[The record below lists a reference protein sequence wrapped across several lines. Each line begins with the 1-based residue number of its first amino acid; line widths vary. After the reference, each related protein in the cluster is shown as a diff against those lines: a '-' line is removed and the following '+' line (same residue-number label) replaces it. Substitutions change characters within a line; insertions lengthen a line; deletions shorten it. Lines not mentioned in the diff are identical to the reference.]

1 MKLRIAIPVAIGLA
15 LVLSAVIS
23 AGPITQKA
31 YAVVDSS
38 GSGGASGGSLGQSR
52 ALGGASGVTT
62 GAGSTGQS
70 GLNVGGVDR
79 HLFCNTGVI
88 TPICK

>member
-1 MKLRIAIPVAIGLA
+1 MAILA
-15 LVLSAVIS
+15 LICALTILTLNTQQMYAITG
-23 AGPITQKA
+23 AGR
-31 YAVVDSS
+31 
-38 GSGGASGGSLGQSR
+38 LGQNR

-62 GAGSTGQS
+62 AAGSAGQS
-70 GLNVGGVDR
+70 GSNVGGVDR